1 MNVQWDHHDVAQWD
15 EDHAR
20 VGAALQQDWAYG
32 TSMQAIGVPVLRARV
47 LRDGEPIAL
56 AQFIGRRLGPLATL
70 ALCSRGPVW
79 LQETLTAADKS
90 QAYQA
95 LRQSL
100 PLWRPRFAFFS
111 PDEPLAPDVGLSRW
125 RRVITGYATVM
136 LDLTPPLESLRAGLE
151 GRWRN
156 RLVAAENSGLVVHR
170 VGANPAQY
178 RWLLAQENQQ
188 REQRGFQGLPV
199 GFMDHYIQS
208 RKPASRTVLTLRADQ
223 GKDRVAA
230 MMFLLHGSVATY
242 QVGWSDDTGRALN
255 AHNLLLWHAIQ
266 ILQERG
272 IRQLDLGGV
281 NTARSAGIARFK
293 LGTGGQAW
301 VLAGTYL

>member
-1 MNVQWDHHDVAQWD
+1 MNVQWDHHDIAQWD
-15 EDHAR
+15 QDHAR

-32 TSMQAIGVPVLRARV
+32 ACMLLMGVPVWRARV
-47 LRDGEPIAL
+47 SREGEPIAL
-56 AQFIGRRLGPLATL
+56 AQFIGRRLGPLATF

-79 LQETLTAADKS
+79 LQDLSAADKA
-90 QAYQA
+90 QAYRA

-100 PLWRPRFAFFS
+100 PLPRPRFAFFS
-111 PDEPLAPDVGLSRW
+111 PDQPLQSELGLPTW

-136 LDLTPPLESLRAGLE
+136 LDLTPSLEELRAKLE

-156 RLVAAENSGLVVHR
+156 RLVVAESSDLVVHK
-170 VGANPAQY
+170 VGTNPAQY
-178 RWLLAQENQQ
+178 RWVLEQENQQ
-188 REQRGFQGLPV
+188 REQRGFQGLPL

-208 RKPASRTVLTLRADQ
+208 RKAPVRTVLTLRADQ
-223 GKDRVAA
+223 GRERVAA
-230 MMFLLHGSVATY
+230 MLFLLHGSVATY
-242 QVGWSDDTGRALN
+242 QVGWSNDAGRDLN
-255 AHNLLLWHAIQ
+255 AHNLLLWQAIEALKQ
-266 ILQERG
+266 RG

-293 LGTGGQAW
+293 LGTGGQPL

>member
-1 MNVQWDHHDVAQWD
+1 MNVQWDHHDIAQWD
-15 EDHAR
+15 ESHAR

-32 TSMQAIGVPVLRARV
+32 ACMQLIGVPVWRARV

-79 LQETLTAADKS
+79 LQDLSAADKAL
-90 QAYQA
+90 AYRA

-100 PLWRPRFAFFS
+100 PLQRPRFAFFS
-111 PDEPLAPDVGLSRW
+111 PDEPWQSEVGLPRW

-136 LDLTPPLESLRAGLE
+136 LDLTPSLEELRAKLE

-156 RLVAAENSGLVVHR
+156 RLVAAESADLVVHK
-170 VGANPAQY
+170 VGTNPGQY
-178 RWLLAQENQQ
+178 RWLLEQENQQ
-188 REQRGFQGLPV
+188 REQRGFQGLPLV
-199 GFMDHYIQS
+199 FMDHYIQS
-208 RKPASRTVLTLRADQ
+208 RKSPARTVLTLRADQ
-223 GKDRVAA
+223 GRERVAA

-242 QVGWSDDTGRALN
+242 QVGWSDATGRELN
-255 AHNLLLWHAIQ
+255 AHNLLLWQAIEALKQ
-266 ILQERG
+266 RG

-293 LGTGGQAW
+293 LGTGGQP
-301 VLAGTYL
+301 VILAGTYL

>member
-1 MNVQWDHHDVAQWD
+1 MNVQWDHHDIAQWD
-15 EDHAR
+15 ESHAR

-32 TSMQAIGVPVLRARV
+32 ACMQLIGVPVWRARV

-79 LQETLTAADKS
+79 LQDLSAADKAL
-90 QAYQA
+90 AYRA

-100 PLWRPRFAFFS
+100 PLQRPRFAFFS
-111 PDEPLAPDVGLSRW
+111 PDEPWQSEVGLPRW

-136 LDLTPPLESLRAGLE
+136 LDLTPSLEEVRAKLE

-156 RLVAAENSGLVVHR
+156 RLVAAESSDLVVHK
-170 VGANPAQY
+170 VGTNPAQY
-178 RWLLAQENQQ
+178 RWLLDQENQQ

-208 RKPASRTVLTLRADQ
+208 RKSPARTVLTLRADQ
-223 GKDRVAA
+223 GRERVAA

-242 QVGWSDDTGRALN
+242 QVGWSDDKGRELN
-255 AHNLLLWHAIQ
+255 AHNLLLWHAIEALKQ
-266 ILQERG
+266 RG

-293 LGTGGQAW
+293 LGTGGQP
-301 VLAGTYL
+301 VILAGTYL

>member
-1 MNVQWDHHDVAQWD
+1 MNVQWDHHDLAQWD
-15 EDHAR
+15 EAHAR
-20 VGAALQQDWAYG
+20 VGGALQQDWAYG

-47 LRDGEPIAL
+47 LRDGEPIAQ
-56 AQFIGRRLGPLATL
+56 AQFIGRRLGPLATV
-70 ALCSRGPVW
+70 ALCSRGPLW
-79 LQETLTAADKS
+79 LQPLTGAEKA

-111 PDEPLAPDVGLSRW
+111 PDEALQPDLGLPRW

-136 LDLTPPLESLRAGLE
+136 LDLAPALDDLRAGLE

-156 RLVAAENSGLVVHR
+156 RLVAAENAGLAVQR

-178 RWLLAQENQQ
+178 RWLLEQENQQ

-208 RKPASRTVLTLRADQ
+208 RKSPARTVLTLRADQ
-223 GKDRVAA
+223 GRDRVAA

-255 AHNLLLWHAIQ
+255 AHNLLLWHAMDALKQ
-266 ILQERG
+266 RG
-272 IRQLDLGGV
+272 IRHLDLGGV

-293 LGTGGQAW
+293 LGTGGRPLI
-301 VLAGTYL
+301 LAGTYL

>member
-1 MNVQWDHHDVAQWD
+1 MNVQWDHHDLAQWD
-15 EDHAR
+15 EAHAR
-20 VGAALQQDWAYG
+20 VGGALQQDWAYG

-47 LRDGEPIAL
+47 LRDGEPIAQ
-56 AQFIGRRLGPLATL
+56 AQFIGRRLGPLATV
-70 ALCSRGPVW
+70 ALCSRGPLW
-79 LQETLTAADKS
+79 LQPLTGAEKA

-111 PDEPLAPDVGLSRW
+111 PDEALQPDLGLPRW

-136 LDLTPPLESLRAGLE
+136 LDLAPALDDLRTGLE

-156 RLVAAENSGLVVHR
+156 RLVAAENAGLAVQR

-178 RWLLAQENQQ
+178 RWLLEQENQQ

-208 RKPASRTVLTLRADQ
+208 RKSPARTVLTLRADQ
-223 GKDRVAA
+223 GRDRVAA

-255 AHNLLLWHAIQ
+255 AHNLLLWHAMDALKQ
-266 ILQERG
+266 RG
-272 IRQLDLGGV
+272 IRHLDLGGV

-293 LGTGGQAW
+293 LGTGGRPLI
-301 VLAGTYL
+301 LAGTYL

>member
-1 MNVQWDHHDVAQWD
+1 MNVQWDHHDIAQWD
-15 EDHAR
+15 ESHAR

-32 TSMQAIGVPVLRARV
+32 ACMQLIGVPVWRARV

-79 LQETLTAADKS
+79 LQDLSAADKAL
-90 QAYQA
+90 AYRA

-100 PLWRPRFAFFS
+100 PLQRPRFAFFS
-111 PDEPLAPDVGLSRW
+111 PDEPWQSEVGLPRW

-136 LDLTPPLESLRAGLE
+136 LDLTPSIEELRAKLE

-156 RLVAAENSGLVVHR
+156 RLVAAESADLVVHK
-170 VGANPAQY
+170 VGTNPGQY
-178 RWLLAQENQQ
+178 RWLLEQENQQ
-188 REQRGFQGLPV
+188 REQRGFQGLPLA
-199 GFMDHYIQS
+199 FMDHYIQS
-208 RKPASRTVLTLRADQ
+208 RKSPARTVLTLRADQ
-223 GKDRVAA
+223 GRERVAA

-242 QVGWSDDTGRALN
+242 QVGWSDATGRELN
-255 AHNLLLWHAIQ
+255 AHNLLLWQAIEALKQ
-266 ILQERG
+266 RG

-293 LGTGGQAW
+293 LGTGGQP
-301 VLAGTYL
+301 VILAGTYL

>member
-1 MNVQWDHHDVAQWD
+1 MNVQWDHHDIAQWD
-15 EDHAR
+15 ESHAR

-32 TSMQAIGVPVLRARV
+32 ACMQLIGVPVWRARV

-79 LQETLTAADKS
+79 LQDLSAADKAL
-90 QAYQA
+90 AYRA

-100 PLWRPRFAFFS
+100 PLQRPRFAFFS
-111 PDEPLAPDVGLSRW
+111 PDEPWQSEVGLPRW

-136 LDLTPPLESLRAGLE
+136 LDLTPSLEELRAKLE

-156 RLVAAENSGLVVHR
+156 RLVAAESADLVVHK
-170 VGANPAQY
+170 VGTNPGQY
-178 RWLLAQENQQ
+178 RWLLEQENQQ
-188 REQRGFQGLPV
+188 REQRGFQGLPLA
-199 GFMDHYIQS
+199 FMDHYIQS
-208 RKPASRTVLTLRADQ
+208 RKSPARTVLTLRADQ
-223 GKDRVAA
+223 GRERVAA

-242 QVGWSDDTGRALN
+242 QVGWSDATGRELN
-255 AHNLLLWHAIQ
+255 AHNLLLWQAIEALKQ
-266 ILQERG
+266 RG

-293 LGTGGQAW
+293 LGTGGQP
-301 VLAGTYL
+301 VILAGTYL

>member
-1 MNVQWDHHDVAQWD
+1 MNVQWDHHDLTQWD
-15 EDHAR
+15 EAHAR

-32 TSMQAIGVPVLRARV
+32 TSMQFMGVPVLRARV
-47 LRDGEPIAL
+47 LRDGALVAL

-79 LQETLTAADKS
+79 TQPLTASEKA
-90 QAYQA
+90 QALRA

-100 PLWRPRFAFFS
+100 PWWRPRFAFFS
-111 PDEPLAPDVGLSRW
+111 PDEAQNPDLGLPFW

-136 LDLTPPLESLRAGLE
+136 LDLTPPLDQLRAGLE

-156 RLVAAENSGLVVHR
+156 RLVAAERSGLVVHK

-178 RWLLAQENQQ
+178 RWLLEEENQQ

-199 GFMDHYIQS
+199 GFIDHYIQS
-208 RKPASRTVLTLRADQ
+208 RKSPARTVLTLRADQ
-223 GKDRVAA
+223 GRERVAA

-242 QVGWSDDTGRALN
+242 QVGWSNDTGRVHH
-255 AHNLLLWHAIQ
+255 AHNLLLWHAVQ
-266 ILQERG
+266 TLQQRG

-293 LGTGGQAW
+293 LGTGGQA
-301 VLAGTYL
+301 LILSGTYL

>member
-1 MNVQWDHHDVAQWD
+1 MNVQWDHHDIAQWD

-32 TSMQAIGVPVLRARV
+32 ACMQLIGVPVWRARV
-47 LRDGEPIAL
+47 LREGEPIAL
-56 AQFIGRRLGPLATL
+56 AQFIGRRLGPLATF

-79 LQETLTAADKS
+79 LQDLSAADKA
-90 QAYQA
+90 QAYRA
-95 LRQSL
+95 LRQSM
-100 PLWRPRFAFFS
+100 PLSRPRFAFFS
-111 PDEPLAPDVGLSRW
+111 PDEPLHSELGLPSW

-136 LDLTPPLESLRAGLE
+136 LDLTPSLEELRAKLE

-156 RLVAAENSGLVVHR
+156 RLVAAESSDLLVHK
-170 VGANPAQY
+170 VGTNPAQY
-178 RWLLAQENQQ
+178 RWVLEQENQQ

-208 RKPASRTVLTLRADQ
+208 RKAPARTVLTLRADQ
-223 GKDRVAA
+223 GRERVAA
-230 MMFLLHGSVATY
+230 MLFLLHGSVATY
-242 QVGWSDDTGRALN
+242 QVGWSDDTGRDLN
-255 AHNLLLWHAIQ
+255 AHNLLLWHAIEALKQ
-266 ILQERG
+266 RG

-293 LGTGGQAW
+293 LGTGGHPLI
-301 VLAGTYL
+301 LAGTYL

>member
-1 MNVQWDHHDVAQWD
+1 MNVQWDHHDIAQWD

-32 TSMQAIGVPVLRARV
+32 SCMQLIGVPVLRARV
-47 LRDGEPIAL
+47 LRKGEPIAL

-79 LQETLTAADKS
+79 LQGLSAADKT
-90 QAYQA
+90 QAYRA
-95 LRQSL
+95 LRESL

-111 PDEPLAPDVGLSRW
+111 PDEPVQSEVGLPRW

-136 LDLTPPLESLRAGLE
+136 LDLTPSLEEVRAKLE

-156 RLVAAENSGLVVHR
+156 RLVAAESSDLVVHK
-170 VGANPAQY
+170 VGTNPAQY
-178 RWLLAQENQQ
+178 RWLLEQENQQ

-208 RKPASRTVLTLRADQ
+208 RKSPARTVLTLRADQ
-223 GKDRVAA
+223 GRERVAA

-242 QVGWSDDTGRALN
+242 QVGWSDDKGRELN
-255 AHNLLLWHAIQ
+255 AHNLLLWHAIEALKQ
-266 ILQERG
+266 RG

-293 LGTGGQAW
+293 LGTGGQP
-301 VLAGTYL
+301 VILAGTYL

>member
-1 MNVQWDHHDVAQWD
+1 MNVQWDHHDLAQWD
-15 EDHAR
+15 EAHAR
-20 VGAALQQDWAYG
+20 VGGALQQDWAYG

-47 LRDGEPIAL
+47 LRDGEPIAQ
-56 AQFIGRRLGPLATL
+56 AQFIGRRLGPLATV
-70 ALCSRGPVW
+70 ALCSRGPLW
-79 LQETLTAADKS
+79 LQPLTGAEKA

-111 PDEPLAPDVGLSRW
+111 PDEALQPDLGLPRW

-136 LDLTPPLESLRAGLE
+136 LDLAPALDDLRAGLE

-156 RLVAAENSGLVVHR
+156 RLVAAESAGLAVQR

-178 RWLLAQENQQ
+178 RWLLEQENQQ

-208 RKPASRTVLTLRADQ
+208 RKSPARTVLTLRADQ
-223 GKDRVAA
+223 GRDRVAA

-255 AHNLLLWHAIQ
+255 AHNLLLWHAMDALKQ
-266 ILQERG
+266 RG
-272 IRQLDLGGV
+272 IRHLDLGGV

-293 LGTGGQAW
+293 LGTGGRPLI
-301 VLAGTYL
+301 LAGTYL

>member
-1 MNVQWDHHDVAQWD
+1 MNVQWDHHDIAQWD

-32 TSMQAIGVPVLRARV
+32 ACMLLMGVPVWRARV
-47 LRDGEPIAL
+47 LREGVPVAL
-56 AQFIGRRLGPLATL
+56 AQFIGRRLGPLATF

-79 LQETLTAADKS
+79 LQDLSAADKA
-90 QAYQA
+90 QAYRA

-100 PLWRPRFAFFS
+100 PLSRPRFAFFS
-111 PDEPLAPDVGLSRW
+111 PDAPLQSELGLPPW

-136 LDLTPPLESLRAGLE
+136 LDLTPSLEELRAKLE

-156 RLVAAENSGLVVHR
+156 RLVAAESSDLVVHK
-170 VGANPAQY
+170 VGTNPAQY
-178 RWLLAQENQQ
+178 RWVLEQENQQ
-188 REQRGFQGLPV
+188 RAQRGFQGLPV

-208 RKPASRTVLTLRADQ
+208 RKAPARTVLTLRADQ
-223 GKDRVAA
+223 GRERVAA
-230 MMFLLHGSVATY
+230 MLFLLHGSVATY
-242 QVGWSDDTGRALN
+242 QVGWSDDTGRDLN
-255 AHNLLLWHAIQ
+255 AHNLLLWHAIETLKQ
-266 ILQERG
+266 RG

-293 LGTGGQAW
+293 LGTGGQPLI
-301 VLAGTYL
+301 LAGTYL

>member
-1 MNVQWDHHDVAQWD
+1 MNVQWDHHDLTQWD
-15 EDHAR
+15 EAHAR
-20 VGAALQQDWAYG
+20 AGAALQQDWAYG
-32 TSMQAIGVPVLRARV
+32 TSMQFMGVPVLRARV
-47 LRDGEPIAL
+47 LRDGALVAL
-56 AQFIGRRLGPLATL
+56 AQFIGRRLGPLASL

-79 LQETLTAADKS
+79 VQPLTASEKA
-90 QAYQA
+90 QALQA

-100 PLWRPRFAFFS
+100 PWWRPRFAFFS
-111 PDEPLAPDVGLSRW
+111 PDEAQSPGLGLPFW

-136 LDLTPPLESLRAGLE
+136 WDLTPPLDQLRAGLE

-156 RLVAAENSGLVVHR
+156 RLVAAESSGLVVHK

-178 RWLLAQENQQ
+178 RWLLEEENQQ
-188 REQRGFQGLPV
+188 RAQRGFQGLPV
-199 GFMDHYIQS
+199 GFIDHYIQS
-208 RKPASRTVLTLRADQ
+208 RKSPARTVLTLRADQ
-223 GKDRVAA
+223 GRERVAA

-242 QVGWSDDTGRALN
+242 QVGWSNDTGRAHN
-255 AHNLLLWHAIQ
+255 AHNLLLWHAVQ
-266 ILQERG
+266 TLQQRG

-293 LGTGGQAW
+293 LGTGGQTL

>member
-1 MNVQWDHHDVAQWD
+1 MNVQWDHHDLAQWD
-15 EDHAR
+15 EAHAR
-20 VGAALQQDWAYG
+20 VGGALQQDWAYG

-47 LRDGEPIAL
+47 LRDGEPIAQ
-56 AQFIGRRLGPLATL
+56 AQFIGRRLGPLATV
-70 ALCSRGPVW
+70 ALCSRGPLW
-79 LQETLTAADKS
+79 LQPLTGAEKA

-111 PDEPLAPDVGLSRW
+111 PDEALQPDLGLPRW

-136 LDLTPPLESLRAGLE
+136 LDLAPALDDLRAGLE

-156 RLVAAENSGLVVHR
+156 RRVAAESAGLAVQR

-178 RWLLAQENQQ
+178 RWLLEQENQQ

-208 RKPASRTVLTLRADQ
+208 RKSPARTVLTLRADQ
-223 GKDRVAA
+223 GRDRVAA

-255 AHNLLLWHAIQ
+255 AHNLLLWHAMDALKQ
-266 ILQERG
+266 RG
-272 IRQLDLGGV
+272 IRHLDLGGV

-293 LGTGGQAW
+293 LGTGGRPLI
-301 VLAGTYL
+301 LAGTYL